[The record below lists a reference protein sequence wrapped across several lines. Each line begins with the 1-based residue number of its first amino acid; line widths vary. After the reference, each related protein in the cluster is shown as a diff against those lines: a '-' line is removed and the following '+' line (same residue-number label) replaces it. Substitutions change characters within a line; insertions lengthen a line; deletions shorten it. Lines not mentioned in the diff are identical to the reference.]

1 MCVAFEKTATPW
13 HSGTMKLTILGSSGS
28 VGGPTNPAS
37 GYLVNVDNSPALLVD
52 IGPGVLGQL
61 QAVHDPCDAH
71 VVFSHLHADHCL
83 DFPSLM
89 VWRRYHPTAPAKGRN
104 LCYGPSTTLGHLG
117 VLSADSPGEVD
128 DMSDTFAFA
137 PWRTGEEHII
147 DRLSVTP
154 FEAVHPVEAY
164 SLRITEHTTGKT
176 IAYSGD
182 TGWTDQLIECAR
194 DADLF
199 LCEATWCSGDGD
211 FPPDMHLS
219 GAEAGRAARLANAK
233 KLVIVHVPPWGD
245 VESTLAAA
253 RTEFDGP
260 IEFGEQGHVFEF

>member
-1 MCVAFEKTATPW
+1 
-13 HSGTMKLTILGSSGS
+13 MKLTILGSSGS

-37 GYLVNVDNSPALLVD
+37 GYLVNVDNSPGLLVD

-61 QAVHDPCDAH
+61 QEVQDPCDAH

-137 PWRTGEEHII
+137 PWRTGEPHII
-147 DRLSVTP
+147 DRLTVTP

-164 SLRITEHTTGKT
+164 CLRITEHTSGKT

-182 TGWTDQLIECAR
+182 TGWTEQLVECAR
-194 DADLF
+194 DADVF
-199 LCEATWCSGDGD
+199 LCEATWCSGEGD

-219 GAEAGRAARLANAK
+219 GTEAGRAARLAGVK
-233 KLVIVHVPPWGD
+233 KLVIVHIPPWGD
-245 VESTLAAA
+245 PEATLAAA
-253 RTEFDGP
+253 RAEFDGP
-260 IEFGEQGHVFEF
+260 VEVGQQGQVIEF